1 MSKMLIF
8 FLFPVFALAHG
19 SKTKTIDEAVTL
31 ALAKFEAEQSEAIV
45 NGFSG
50 VKAWVSGS
58 KVRVKAYYNMHQEHI
73 LYTCESV
80 HSGGQ
85 DVLQCAQD

>member
-1 MSKMLIF
+1 MIRILII

-19 SKTKTIDEAVTL
+19 SKTKTVDESVTI
-31 ALAKFEAEQSEAIV
+31 ALAKFEAEQSDAVV

-50 VKAWVSGS
+50 VKAWLTGS
-58 KVRVKAYYNMHQEHI
+58 KVRVKAYYQMHQEHI

-80 HSGGQ
+80 HNNGQ
-85 DVLQCAQD
+85 DVLQCTQD